1 MKFVSKKILAK
12 IEKEQVKLDA
22 MMIAKRDEFTANYQA
37 KLAEINS
44 AINEQKKVIADL
56 REQEKRE
63 KLGVVADLV
72 SKNGVSVDD
81 LLNAVLSGNFEDIQS
96 KIVKTGKATGN
107 GVSIS
112 EASDGDNNV
121 VVSHESSSD
130 TDVDS
135 GNDDNYASAM

>member
-12 IEKEQVKLDA
+12 IEKEQEKLDA
-22 MMIAKRDEFTANYQA
+22 MIAKRDEFTANYQA

-107 GVSIS
+107 GASIR

>member
-12 IEKEQVKLDA
+12 IEKEQEKLDA
-22 MMIAKRDEFTANYQA
+22 MIAKRDEFTANYQA
-37 KLAEINS
+37 KLAEFNS

-107 GVSIS
+107 GASIR

-130 TDVDS
+130 TNVDS
-135 GNDDNYASAM
+135 GNDDNYAATM

>member
-1 MKFVSKKILAK
+1 
-12 IEKEQVKLDA
+12 
-22 MMIAKRDEFTANYQA
+22 
-37 KLAEINS
+37 
-44 AINEQKKVIADL
+44 L

>member
-12 IEKEQVKLDA
+12 IEKEQEKLEA
-22 MMIAKRDEFTANYQA
+22 MIAKRDEFTANYQA
-37 KLAEINS
+37 KLAEFNS

-107 GVSIS
+107 GASIR

-130 TDVDS
+130 TNVDS
-135 GNDDNYASAM
+135 GNDDNYAATM